1 MASPCFACVMC
12 QASIGEPPHSKQS
25 GQVSWQGPNEDG
37 SVCRSRAQLPTET
50 APPGPF
56 SSNLYS
62 LSRLNHSGTS
72 FLRGGLLCGVLFSMG
87 ILRERQF
94 LLCTFF
100 SGNVPGQ
107 PGAKE
112 GNLICVIKCSV
123 SYYPRP
129 LTVAWF
135 VLKESV
141 ATPVPKKAQRSKMLH
156 QPPGISL
163 RLELCCLPGAP
174 LSPLPR
180 VSSNR

>member
-1 MASPCFACVMC
+1 MKTALCAVIHP
-12 QASIGEPPHSKQS
+12 
-25 GQVSWQGPNEDG
+25 
-37 SVCRSRAQLPTET
+37 PTET

-72 FLRGGLLCGVLFSMG
+72 FLHGGLLFGVLFSMR
-87 ILRERQF
+87 ILRERGSFCSAPSF
-94 LLCTFF
+94 LAGEL
-100 SGNVPGQ
+100 GDVPGQ

-123 SYYPRP
+123 SYCPRP
-129 LTVAWF
+129 LTVACF
-135 VLKESV
+135 VVLKESV
-141 ATPVPKKAQRSKMLH
+141 ATPVPKKAQRYKMLH
-156 QPPGISL
+156 QLPGISL
-163 RLELCCLPGAP
+163 RSGAVLSP

>member
-1 MASPCFACVMC
+1 MKTALCAVIL
-12 QASIGEPPHSKQS
+12 Q
-25 GQVSWQGPNEDG
+25 GQGQP
-37 SVCRSRAQLPTET
+37 PTET

-56 SSNLYS
+56 SSSLYS

-72 FLRGGLLCGVLFSMG
+72 FLHGGLLCGVLFSMG

-112 GNLICVIKCSV
+112 GSLICVIKCSV
-123 SYYPRP
+123 SYCPRP

-141 ATPVPKKAQRSKMLH
+141 ATPVPKKAQRYKMLR

-163 RLELCCLPGAP
+163 RLELCYLPGAP

-180 VSSNR
+180 VSSNK